1 MISVAQCAALAG
13 LDSHDMVLGVT
24 LSAKHQSLLS
34 SYLFNLER
42 GPMAVRDMIVADMRR
57 FRELGALQRAA
68 DLLLV
73 LRLFLTNY
81 PDASRFQR
89 RKGELRANGEAGG
102 DGERV
107 AAATAETTV
116 FWLARDYERALLTLG
131 QGREHNADN
140 GRANESE
147 DGDRRSLRDHNGGR
161 AVAAKPCEWPVD
173 QPSLR

>member
-42 GPMAVRDMIVADMRR
+42 GRMAVRDMIVADMRR

-107 AAATAETTV
+107 AAATTETTGNV
-116 FWLARDYERALLTLG
+116 IEFSLRTR
-131 QGREHNADN
+131 H
-140 GRANESE
+140 
-147 DGDRRSLRDHNGGR
+147 RSLSPRFGRDTMLSHPRNAR
-161 AVAAKPCEWPVD
+161 
-173 QPSLR
+173 